1 MADDDKHLMTSSRTR
16 LSYAQMTRLPEFE
29 FHNPL
34 ATGSFFFMF
43 YRKLDNGQI
52 YTIF

>member
-34 ATGSFFFMF
+34 ATGSFFF
-43 YRKLDNGQI
+43 YVL
-52 YTIF
+52 